1 MGIIIWE
8 HNHTGVEHLTM
19 HLHIGHAMI
28 NFICAT
34 RNWRINRQKLTMTAA
49 IELIITPSKKNTKM
63 WVTSGEQVNPG
74 YITSTVAAPLCLYK
88 VCTPHGQVWRS
99 CAHLNKRQAAWDS
112 GSWPPS
118 LAQLRPQS
126 FTKQKH
132 DKDKVQALSVSQK
145 NYDLWRK
152 GNVEYDSSLSCACNC
167 LLGPFRLCMINNY
180 WAWFNVLNICTLE
193 TMFLHNW
200 YVYDDVQL
208 KKDSLLENTTI
219 AYQRLPHQ
227 CSGGLWDSLL
237 G

>member
-1 MGIIIWE
+1 MDTYTTHELALNVQAFFIHHAPYGY
-8 HNHTGVEHLTM
+8 NYLTTQSHRCGTSD

-145 NYDLWRK
+145 NYDLWRREMWNMTLLCHVHVTACLAHLDCVWLIIT
-152 GNVEYDSSLSCACNC
+152 GHDSMS
-167 LLGPFRLCMINNY
+167 
-180 WAWFNVLNICTLE
+180 
-193 TMFLHNW
+193 
-200 YVYDDVQL
+200 
-208 KKDSLLENTTI
+208 
-219 AYQRLPHQ
+219 
-227 CSGGLWDSLL
+227 
-237 G
+237 